1 MRQLTCVG
9 PGKIEWQDVP
19 EPRIG
24 GDLEALVRPLTVA
37 RCDIDR
43 LLIDGTVPQRGPFA
57 LGHEAVVEIVA
68 LGDQVRGL
76 ALGQRAVVSFQLS
89 CGECRACKLG
99 HTANCDRY
107 PSLSDYGMQPLSGV
121 EYGGMLSDLVRVPHA
136 SAMLQPISPRTDALA
151 LASVSDN
158 VLDGYRAVAPHL
170 RERPASDVL
179 IVHHGGSSIALYAAQ
194 AALALASASDNVLD
208 GYRAVAPHL
217 RERPASD
224 VLIVHHGGSS
234 IALYAAQA
242 ALALGATRVD
252 FASDDAETLALA
264 ERLGAHAL
272 QTDFGRRLRRYPI
285 VVDYGIRPEGL
296 DFALRCTEPEGICQS
311 VSLYLAPIP
320 LPLVR
325 MYTHGVRF
333 CIGRCNAAALLREVV
348 PLIES
353 GRLQPGNVTTK
364 IVEWED
370 AADAFAEPAIKL
382 VVRRSA

>member
-1 MRQLTCVG
+1 MRQLTCIG

-19 EPRIG
+19 EPRLA

-43 LLIDGTVPQRGPFA
+43 LLIDGVIPQRGPFA

-76 ALGQRAVVSFQLS
+76 ALGQRAVVSFQVS

-99 HTANCDRY
+99 RTANCDRY
-107 PSLSDYGMQPLSGV
+107 PAVSDYGMQPLSGT

-136 SAMLQPISPRTDALA
+136 SAMLQPISTKANALA

-170 RERPASDVL
+170 REQPGSDVL
-179 IVHHGGSSIALYAAQ
+179 IVHHGA
-194 AALALASASDNVLD
+194 
-208 GYRAVAPHL
+208 
-217 RERPASD
+217 
-224 VLIVHHGGSS
+224 SS

-242 ALALGATRVD
+242 ALALGAARVD
-252 FASDDAETLALA
+252 FASADVETLALA
-264 ERLGAHAL
+264 ERLGAQPL

-285 VVDYGIRPEGL
+285 VVDSGIRPEAL

-311 VSLYLAPIP
+311 VSLYVGAVP

-325 MYTHGVRF
+325 MYT
-333 CIGRCNAAALLREVV
+333 
-348 PLIES
+348 
-353 GRLQPGNVTTK
+353 
-364 IVEWED
+364 
-370 AADAFAEPAIKL
+370 
-382 VVRRSA
+382 